1 MVAATPINIPRSNK
15 TASIGSTPKF
25 PSPSGNYLP
34 PLCGYYYHSRFSS
47 GERKARLWPPV
58 GKTNP
63 ATKLS
68 ACSADTDNALSP
80 TSSAKNCT
88 NLATPKHTLTLL
100 LLLKPQLAKYM
111 LSQRASERANAGQR
125 FISSAWHIPQAKRQD
140 RHQLSVVSQSVS
152 QSVSL
157 SARGVVPVRR
167 DVVFVHHAWTIPDA
181 LCDAAAAAGRAAAI
195 LCASS
200 SRHRLR

>member
-1 MVAATPINIPRSNK
+1 M
-15 TASIGSTPKF
+15 
-25 PSPSGNYLP
+25 
-34 PLCGYYYHSRFSS
+34 
-47 GERKARLWPPV
+47 

-63 ATKLS
+63 ATKCF
-68 ACSADTDNALSP
+68 ACSTDTGNLKDNHNALSP

-88 NLATPKHTLTLL
+88 NLATPKHTLL

-181 LCDAAAAAGRAAAI
+181 LCERADTI
-195 LCASS
+195 LCASP
-200 SRHRLR
+200 SRPVYRLG